1 MPQSC
6 GFACPPLA
14 QCRGLSKYFSIPT
27 FSVSQEGQAPFR
39 KGKAAPLNGC
49 CQMRISPGIAE
60 CLDAL
65 CVDYNLALLELAEAQ
80 DHLENGVM
88 ASLIER
94 SEMVADALRFVL
106 IFNRDKRT
114 LQRRLE
120 RELSCGFF

>member
-1 MPQSC
+1 
-6 GFACPPLA
+6 
-14 QCRGLSKYFSIPT
+14 
-27 FSVSQEGQAPFR
+27 
-39 KGKAAPLNGC
+39 
-49 CQMRISPGIAE
+49 MRISPGIAE

-65 CVDYNLALLELAEAQ
+65 CINFNLPLLKLVEQ
-80 DHLENGVM
+80 DNRESGDM

>member
-65 CVDYNLALLELAEAQ
+65 CINFNLPLLKLVEQ
-80 DHLENGVM
+80 DNRESGDM